1 MQNQT
6 LKTMIANI
14 FTLTL
19 VLLAAITQA
28 SAEQPRPNILWILSE
43 DLSPFLGC
51 YGDPVNTGHTPTL
64 DRLASRGVLF
74 TRAYSPAPVCS
85 ACRSALITGLM
96 QTSTGTHNHRSSR
109 APEGEIVPESA
120 RIYLPEKIQTLP
132 ELMKAAGYFT
142 FNSGKDDYNFHYDR
156 RALYDVGTEENY
168 VAGMNGWQGNKAIDF
183 LEFTVANWTQRPDK
197 NQPWFGQMQL
207 MGGKAKAKHVRPGEK
222 LKDKETQL
230 PPYFPGT
237 PAHREA
243 WTRHYNAVRGAD
255 ARVERLLAQLKM
267 DGELENTIVFF
278 FSDHGSNSSLRHK
291 QFCYEGGLHVPL
303 IVHGKHPKLEAGT
316 VRPELVTL
324 LDVTATTLAL
334 AQAEVPEY
342 YDGQDLFA
350 DDYRPVGHVIGAR
363 DRCDFTID
371 RIRTVRTNKFRYI
384 RNYFPDRPLM
394 QPAYRDKHQ
403 VVKDLKRLHGS
414 GELTKFQD
422 NHWFGSRP
430 VEELYEIASD
440 PHQLNNLALEDDYQ
454 VILAEHRLL
463 LNNWSKDSKD
473 LGKQPEAVEK
483 LIGTY
488 ELWKDNP
495 VFGGQNVNPEYKQ
508 FQK

>member
-230 PPYFPGT
+230 PPYFPDT

-278 FSDHGSNSSLRHK
+278 FSDHGSN
-291 QFCYEGGLHVPL
+291 
-303 IVHGKHPKLEAGT
+303 
-316 VRPELVTL
+316 
-324 LDVTATTLAL
+324 
-334 AQAEVPEY
+334 
-342 YDGQDLFA
+342 
-350 DDYRPVGHVIGAR
+350 
-363 DRCDFTID
+363 
-371 RIRTVRTNKFRYI
+371 
-384 RNYFPDRPLM
+384 
-394 QPAYRDKHQ
+394 
-403 VVKDLKRLHGS
+403 
-414 GELTKFQD
+414 
-422 NHWFGSRP
+422 
-430 VEELYEIASD
+430 
-440 PHQLNNLALEDDYQ
+440 
-454 VILAEHRLL
+454 
-463 LNNWSKDSKD
+463 
-473 LGKQPEAVEK
+473 
-483 LIGTY
+483 
-488 ELWKDNP
+488 
-495 VFGGQNVNPEYKQ
+495 
-508 FQK
+508 